1 MIGETISHYRI
12 LEKLGGGGMGVV
24 YKAEDTRLHRF
35 VALKFL
41 PPEVAHN
48 PQALVRFRREAQA
61 ASALNHPNIC
71 TIYDIDEKDGQTF
84 IAMEFLEGQTLKHC
98 IAGRPVELELQL
110 TIGTDVADALDA
122 AHSAGII
129 HCDLK
134 PANVFVTKRGHAK
147 ILDFGLAKVLP
158 GGSRVTG
165 AATVAQP
172 TVSQEDLTSPGGA
185 VGTVAYMS
193 PEQARGK
200 ELDAR
205 TDLFSFGSVLY
216 EMATGVLPFRGDTTA
231 NLFESILRKPPV
243 PAVRLNPDVP
253 GELERIIKKALE
265 KDPGL
270 RYQHASE
277 IGTDLQRLKRDT
289 NSASSV
295 RVTGVEGHLV
305 RHRRRYIKAL
315 AAMLAIAAA
324 VGGWFLLR
332 GGAQRNID
340 SIAVLPFVSQGG
352 DPNTEYLSDG
362 VTEGVINNL
371 SRLPQLRVMARTT
384 VFRYKGRQD
393 DPQKIGRDM
402 GVGAVLVGRL
412 QPRGEFLTVQTELV
426 DVSTGAQLWGE
437 QYNRK
442 LSDLLAVQDEISR
455 EISDKLRLR
464 LTGEQKLRLAG
475 AHAVN
480 PEAYQLYLKGRYYW
494 NKRTE
499 EGFNRAIEYFN
510 QAVDKDPNYA
520 PAYAGLADSYI
531 LMAEY
536 HFLPS
541 KEAFPK
547 AKPAVIRALEVDE
560 TLAEAHT
567 SLAAV
572 KRDYEWDWEGA
583 EREFRRALELNPGYP
598 TARQWYG
605 ELLYEEGRFE
615 EAIAQIK
622 QALALDP
629 LSLIINTVLGRA
641 LMYSGSIDLAIGQL
655 KKTLEMDPSFGLAHY
670 DLGKAYLQKGMFS
683 EAIAEIRRSADL
695 ESLPERK
702 ALLAHAYARA
712 GDRVQARALLQRLTE
727 QSRGAYVQWYGM
739 AFVYAGLEEN
749 DQAIA
754 CLERAYQLDDSRLA
768 DLKVEPVLRSLH
780 SDPRFAALVRKIGL
794 EPIPPPKS
802 Q

>member
-289 NSASSV
+289 DSASSV

-464 LTGEQKLRLAG
+464 LTGEEKLRLAG
-475 AHAVN
+475 THAVD

-499 EGFNRAIEYFN
+499 EGFYKAMEYFS
-510 QAVDKDPNYA
+510 QAVERDHNYA
-520 PAYAGLADSYI
+520 LAYAGLADSYI

-536 HFLPS
+536 SVLPA
-541 KEAFPK
+541 KEAYPK
-547 AKPAVIRALEVDE
+547 AKQAVMKALEVDE

-567 SLAAV
+567 SLAAL
-572 KRDYEWDWEGA
+572 RNYEWDWEGA
-583 EREFRRALELNPGYP
+583 EREFRRALELNPSYS

-605 ELLYEEGRFE
+605 ELLYDEGRYE

-622 QALALDP
+622 RALELDP
-629 LSLIINTVLGRA
+629 LSLIINTIFGRA
-641 LMYSGSIDLAIGQL
+641 LMFSGSTDLAIAQL
-655 KKTLEMDPSFGLAHY
+655 HKALEMDSNFSLAHG
-670 DLGKAYLQKGMFS
+670 DLGKAYLLKGMFS
-683 EAIAEIRRSADL
+683 EAILEIKKSIDL
-695 ESLPERK
+695 EPIPERN
-702 ALLAHAYARA
+702 ALLAYAYARA
-712 GDRVQARALLQRLTE
+712 GNRIQARAVLQQLTE
-727 QSRGAYVQWYGM
+727 QSRRKYVSWYGI
-739 AFVYAGLEEN
+739 AIVYAGLEEN

-754 CLERAYQLDDSRLA
+754 CLEKAYQLDDSRLA
-768 DLKVEPVLRSLH
+768 DVKVEPVLRSLH
-780 SDPRFAALVRKIGL
+780 PDPRFAALVRKIGL
-794 EPIPPPKS
+794 GPIPLPKS

>member
-12 LEKLGGGGMGVV
+12 LEKLGDGGMGVV

-41 PPEVAHN
+41 PPEVARD
-48 PQALVRFRREAQA
+48 PQALARFRREAQA

-71 TIYDIDEKDGQTF
+71 TIYDIDEHDGQTF
-84 IAMEFLEGQTLKHC
+84 IAMEFLEGQTLKHT
-98 IAGRPVELELQL
+98 IAGRPLETALL
-110 TIGTDVADALDA
+110 LSLGIEIADALDA

-129 HCDLK
+129 HRDLK

-158 GGSRVTG
+158 GGGRVVETAH
-165 AATVAQP
+165 AATM
-172 TVSQEDLTSPGGA
+172 SEEHLTSPGAA

-193 PEQARGK
+193 PEQALGK
-200 ELDAR
+200 DLDGR
-205 TDLFSFGSVLY
+205 TDLFSFGTLLY
-216 EMATGVLPFRGDTTA
+216 EMATGVQPFVGHTSAAIFDQ
-231 NLFESILRKPPV
+231 ILHSAPV
-243 PAVRLNPDVP
+243 PTARLNPHVP
-253 GELERIIKKALE
+253 VELERTINKALE
-265 KDPGL
+265 KEREL
-270 RYQHASE
+270 RYQHASD
-277 IGTDLQRLKRDT
+277 IRTDLQRLRRDT
-289 NSASSV
+289 SSASV
-295 RVTGVEGHLV
+295 VVVPAAKAQGP
-305 RHRRRYIKAL
+305 RRRPLYITAL
-315 AAMLAIAAA
+315 ATLLVLAAV

-332 GGAQRNID
+332 SGAPRNID
-340 SIAVLPFVSQGG
+340 SIAVLPFVSQSG
-352 DPNTEYLSDG
+352 DPNTDYLSDG

-384 VFRYKGRQD
+384 VFRYKGRED
-393 DPQKIGRDM
+393 DPQKIGRDL

-412 QPRGEFLTVQTELV
+412 QPRGELLTVQTELV

-629 LSLIINTVLGRA
+629 FSIIINTVLGRA
-641 LMYSGSIDLAIGQL
+641 LMYSGSIDLDIGKL